1 MADRF
6 FTVVLRNP
14 TEEEVYEL
22 VYHPKISS
30 SSWSHAMDERDDY
43 RYQLQKLLNEPQEQ
57 ISEEENERRFK
68 ECMEWVNNLQPGDIT
83 KLMGEEFM
91 EEFRR
96 VSQ

>member
-1 MADRF
+1 MTDRF

-43 RYQLQKLLNEPQEQ
+43 RHQLQKLLNEQ
-57 ISEEENERRFK
+57 
-68 ECMEWVNNLQPGDIT
+68 
-83 KLMGEEFM
+83 
-91 EEFRR
+91 
-96 VSQ
+96 